1 MFNRN
6 KLRAKMLEAGV
17 TVDSLATTLGVN
29 EATVYRKMSGNSD
42 FLRNEIQLIKH
53 KLCLTDDDVVSIF
66 FAE

>member
-6 KLRAKMLEAGV
+6 KFRAKMLEAGV
-17 TVDSLATTLGVN
+17 TVESLATTLGVN
-29 EATVYRKMSGNSD
+29 EATIYRKMSGNSD

-53 KLCLTDDDVVSIF
+53 KLSLTDDDVVSIF